1 MKKHLVTIG
10 FSPHR
15 AEALPFIQNEM
26 QRHQTIVL
34 EEASNPNFS
43 AMLDGSFSI
52 DDYLMESDSGFPE
65 FERLMCGTLRELH
78 KKGHQI
84 VQVEPYLDILLKIH
98 DLFAEGKTP
107 EEVLKIPDLREVYE
121 VEKSAVGAL
130 ITYYARSMETD
141 FDQVVTSV
149 KDFARADAKRLL
161 LQAHL
166 RAEAIV
172 PMIQADTDIYIE
184 SGYIHYPLYLYLRR
198 KLAPDRKIRIIFH
211 LQPVVKRLKAKRRNM
226 GPGDIL
232 TLYYSFTSGLDENWA
247 NLLAARSLIYIKLL
261 KKDEMLPG
269 PSNAPH
275 SEDEA
280 LINKLVDCLEFEECR
295 KIFGK
300 IRFKKRKETL
310 GLVKDYIDEKRK
322 AGNTI

>member
-10 FSPHR
+10 FSSHR

-65 FERLMCGTLRELH
+65 FERLMCGTLRGLH

-84 VQVEPYLDILLKIH
+84 IQVEPYLDILLKIH
-98 DLFAEGKTP
+98 DLFAEEKTP
-107 EEVLKIPDLREVYE
+107 EDIIKIPVLKKVYE
-121 VEKSAVGAL
+121 AEKRATGAL
-130 ITYYARSMETD
+130 ISYYARSMETD
-141 FDQVVTSV
+141 FDQVVNSV

-184 SGYIHYPLYLYLRR
+184 SGYIHYPLYLYLRHA
-198 KLAPDRKIRIIFH
+198 LASDRKIRVIFH
-211 LQPVVKRLKAKRRNM
+211 LQPVVKHLKAKRRNM

-232 TLYYSFTSGLDENWA
+232 TLYYSFTSGPDENWA

-261 KKDEMLPG
+261 QKDEMLPG
-269 PSNAPH
+269 PSDAPH

-280 LINKLVDCLEFEECR
+280 LINRLVDGLGFEDCR

-300 IRFKKRKETL
+300 IRFKKREDALRMIKEH
-310 GLVKDYIDEKRK
+310 IDEKRK
-322 AGNTI
+322 AGK

>member
-1 MKKHLVTIG
+1 MRKHLVTIG
-10 FSPHR
+10 FSSHR

-26 QRHQTIVL
+26 RRHQTIVL

-43 AMLDGSFSI
+43 AMLDGSLSI

-65 FERLMCGTLRELH
+65 FERLMCPTLRELH

-84 VQVEPYLDILLKIH
+84 VQIEPYLDILLKIH
-98 DLFAEGKTP
+98 NLFAEGKTP
-107 EEVLKIPDLREVYE
+107 EDIVKIAALKKVYE
-121 VEKSAVGAL
+121 AEKRATGAL
-130 ITYYARSMETD
+130 ISYYAYSMETD
-141 FDQVVTSV
+141 FDHVVTSV

-161 LQAHL
+161 LQARL

-172 PMIQADTDIYIE
+172 PMIKTDTDIYIE
-184 SGYIHYPLYLYLRR
+184 SGYIHYPLYLSLRR
-198 KLAPDRKIRIIFH
+198 KLAPDRKIHVIFH

-261 KKDEMLPG
+261 QKDEMLPG
-269 PSNAPH
+269 PSDAPH

-280 LINKLVDCLEFEECR
+280 LVNKLIDDLEFEDCR

-300 IRFKKRKETL
+300 IRFKKRKDAL
-310 GLVKDYIDEKRK
+310 SLVKDYIDEL
-322 AGNTI
+322 